1 MTRVEGGFLAAPILI
16 TGASGALGRQLTPRL
31 ASAGYTL
38 RLTDIAPFPDALPPG
53 AAFTRADLLD
63 APAMLALAEG
73 CGTVL
78 HFGGVS
84 VEKPFETVLGP
95 NIVGLHN
102 VYEAARRAGA
112 RVVFASSNHAI
123 GFHPRSALLDADCA
137 LRPDG
142 FYGLSKA
149 YGELMARV
157 YWEKHAM
164 ESVSVRIGSCF
175 AEPVDAR
182 MLATWLSFDDLAR
195 LMVRCVE
202 AERTGCCIVWG
213 NSANS
218 RTWWRDDARAELG
231 WVPQDTAD
239 IFAGVVGDKITD
251 DPVVELHQGGAY
263 CAIDYTRPR

>member
-1 MTRVEGGFLAAPILI
+1 MAAPILI

-31 ASAGYTL
+31 AGAGYVL
-38 RLTDIAPFPDALPPG
+38 RLTDIVPFPDALPPD
-53 AAFTRADLLD
+53 AVFTQADLLD
-63 APAMLALAEG
+63 ATAMTALAAG
-73 CGTVL
+73 CRTVL

-84 VEKPFETVLGP
+84 VEKPFDVVLGP

-102 VYEAARRAGA
+102 VYEAARLAKA

-123 GFHPRSALLDADCA
+123 GFHPRTAALDADCA

-149 YGELMARV
+149 YGELMGGV
-157 YWEKHAM
+157 YWEKHGV

-175 AEPVDAR
+175 PEPVDAR
-182 MLATWLSFDDLAR
+182 MLSTWLSFDDLAR
-195 LMVRCVE
+195 LMVRCIE

-239 IFAGVVGDKITD
+239 IFEGAVGGKLSG
-251 DPVVELHQGGAY
+251 DPVVEAHQGGAY
-263 CAIDYTRPR
+263 CAIDFTRNR

>member
-1 MTRVEGGFLAAPILI
+1 MAAPILI
-16 TGASGALGRQLTPRL
+16 TGVSGALGRQLAPRL
-31 ASAGYTL
+31 ATAGYTL
-38 RLTDIAPFPDALPPG
+38 RLTDIVPFPDTLPPG
-53 AAFTRADLLD
+53 AAFTQADLVD
-63 APAMLALAEG
+63 APAMAALAEG
-73 CGTVL
+73 CRTVL
-78 HFGGVS
+78 HLGGVS
-84 VEKPFETVLGP
+84 VEKPFDTVLGP

-102 VYEAARRAGA
+102 VYEAARLAKA

-123 GFHPRSALLDADCA
+123 GFHPRSASLDADCA

-149 YGELMARV
+149 YGELMGGL
-157 YWEKHAM
+157 YWEKHAV

-195 LMVRCVE
+195 LMVRCIE

-213 NSANS
+213 NSANARS
-218 RTWWRDDARAELG
+218 WWRDDARAELD

-239 IFAGVVGDKITD
+239 IFEGAVGAKVSG
-251 DPVVELHQGGAY
+251 DPVVESHQGGAY
-263 CAIDYTRPR
+263 CAMGYTRAR